1 MYENE
6 DTASVLVWQL
16 LTVVE
21 HLQNVVQRAVK
32 VYQPEL
38 SGGQTV
44 TQSAENIPLVQLR
57 KRSDFLRVASTRS
70 KHVTPGLILQYRQHT
85 LKEIQLSQ
93 SAELQLGFTV
103 SKKVGNSVARNRVKR
118 RLRAVARAILP
129 TKKSLHYDLVII
141 GRQNTI
147 KRPFQDLLC
156 DLEKALQKLPP
167 NATDK

>member
-1 MYENE
+1 M
-6 DTASVLVWQL
+6 ASVLVWQH

-85 LKEIQLSQ
+85 LKEIQSSQ
-93 SAELQLGFTV
+93 SAKLQLGFTV

>member
-85 LKEIQLSQ
+85 LKEIQSSQ